1 MYCTIKLHLILTS
14 STNEFYLF
22 EFCPTQMFT
31 SLQKHKLAY
40 FKSDFR
46 QDLHCEYQVAL
57 CLAIWELS
65 SIKWSV
71 KFCM

>member
-1 MYCTIKLHLILTS
+1 MYCTIKLQLILTR

-46 QDLHCEYQVAL
+46 KICIV
-57 CLAIWELS
+57 I
-65 SIKWSV
+65 IKLP
-71 KFCM
+71 FA